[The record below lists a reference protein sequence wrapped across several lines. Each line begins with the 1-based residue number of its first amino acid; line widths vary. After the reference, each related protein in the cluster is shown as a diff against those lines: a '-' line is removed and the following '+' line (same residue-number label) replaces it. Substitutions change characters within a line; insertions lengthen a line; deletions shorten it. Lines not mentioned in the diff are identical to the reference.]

1 MSIES
6 RAAKLFQMSDD
17 VWEKH
22 ANPWS
27 VWTRYPCLPLLAIA
41 IWSRVWIGWISLLPI
56 ALICVWIW
64 INPRVFGKPE
74 STHHW
79 ASKAVL
85 GERALLAH
93 SKAGIPAHHQR
104 AIQCINVVT
113 FAGFVLAIYGLVEL
127 HVYAAVFGTT
137 ITILGKSWFL
147 DRMVWLYQDLS
158 AEHSE
163 YSRWLY

>member
-17 VWEKH
+17 VWERH

-41 IWSRVWIGWISLLPI
+41 IWSRVWIGWVSLLPI

-64 INPRVFGKPE
+64 INPRVFGKPK
-74 STHHW
+74 STRNW

-93 SKAGIPAHHQR
+93 HLLSHLFQELIKKAYSSTAPSKTSMR
-104 AIQCINVVT
+104 
-113 FAGFVLAIYGLVEL
+113 
-127 HVYAAVFGTT
+127 
-137 ITILGKSWFL
+137 
-147 DRMVWLYQDLS
+147 
-158 AEHSE
+158 
-163 YSRWLY
+163 